1 MKRCLRWIFPVLCAC
16 YGAAFALPPCPAA
29 GYYHLCTGKESWP
42 NGNRYVGDYKN
53 NKKSGQGVYT
63 AANGDSYS
71 GEFKDGT
78 YNGMGTYSFA
88 NGSLYSG
95 EFKDGKRTGQGV
107 FTRADGSTV
116 VGEWLGDLA
125 QGRVMEF
132 AGDATLLRSGL
143 YDKGRLV
150 SPQALTLS
158 MFPRLA
164 ENPVVQAILGAQAAR
179 QAAEAARVAAAEA
192 EKLAQQRAL
201 AEAQQQAEAA
211 RLAAE
216 AAEQRAAEEA
226 RLAQER
232 QAEEARQAQAAAELR
247 AVEQA
252 RAQAEAQAQQQAEE
266 ARQAQAA
273 ADLVAAQQAQAEAQ
287 QHAAE
292 APAPAHLAEQPAVE
306 PAAAERSPI
315 EAQPV
320 PPRSVT
326 PRNSTLAATLPI
338 KDCAECPDM
347 VLLPSG
353 SLLMKL
359 DKSTDPKSAVA
370 VEVRSFAIGK
380 TEVTQRQWKAIMGD
394 NPSRFVACGPDCP
407 VDNVSWKDVAQFIR
421 KLNQKTG
428 QNYRLPSESEWEYAA
443 RSGGTEA
450 LVGENTPALDD
461 QAWYIANSQKTSHP
475 VAAKRPNAFGLYDLY
490 GNVWE
495 WVEDC
500 YHESYAGLPPDGSA
514 WTTGCANPL
523 RVLRGGSWSDEAGSL
538 RNRGRYA
545 PEVRNLITGF
555 RLARSPSPP

>member
-1 MKRCLRWIFPVLCAC
+1 MLCAC

-42 NGNRYVGDYKN
+42 NGNRYVGDYKS

-88 NGSLYSG
+88 NGSIYSG

-107 FTRADGSTV
+107 FTRADGSTI

-201 AEAQQQAEAA
+201 AEAQQQAEAT

-232 QAEEARQAQAAAELR
+232 HAEEVRQAQAAAELR

-252 RAQAEAQAQQQAEE
+252 RAEAEAQAQQQAEE

-273 ADLVAAQQAQAEAQ
+273 ADLIAAQQAQAEAQ
-287 QHAAE
+287 QQAAD
-292 APAPAHLAEQPAVE
+292 AQLAAQTPEKQTAEKPI
-306 PAAAERSPI
+306 AERSQT

-320 PPRSVT
+320 PPRQVT
-326 PRNSTLAATLPI
+326 PRSSGASTATLPI

-353 SLLMKL
+353 SLQMRL
-359 DKSTDPKSAVA
+359 DKAADPKTGLA

-443 RSGGTEA
+443 RGGSTEGLLA
-450 LVGENTPALDD
+450 EPSPALEDH
-461 QAWYIANSQKTSHP
+461 AWYIANSQKTSHP
-475 VAAKRPNAFGLYDLY
+475 VAGKKANAFGLHDLY

-500 YHESYAGLPPDGSA
+500 YHESYAGMPSDGSA

>member
-1 MKRCLRWIFPVLCAC
+1 MLCAC

-78 YNGMGTYSFA
+78 YNGIGTYSFA
-88 NGSLYSG
+88 NGSIYSG

-107 FTRADGSTV
+107 FTRADGSTI

-232 QAEEARQAQAAAELR
+232 HAEEVRQAQAAAELR

-252 RAQAEAQAQQQAEE
+252 RAEAEAQAQQQAEE

-273 ADLVAAQQAQAEAQ
+273 ADLIAAQQAQAEAQ
-287 QHAAE
+287 QQAAD
-292 APAPAHLAEQPAVE
+292 AQLAAQTPEKQTAEKPI
-306 PAAAERSPI
+306 AERSQT

-320 PPRSVT
+320 PPRQVT
-326 PRNSTLAATLPI
+326 PRSSGASTATLPI

-353 SLLMKL
+353 SLQMKL
-359 DKSTDPKSAVA
+359 DKAADPKTGLA

-443 RSGGTEA
+443 RGGSTEGLLA
-450 LVGENTPALDD
+450 EPSPALEDH
-461 QAWYIANSQKTSHP
+461 AWYIANSQKTSHP
-475 VAAKRPNAFGLYDLY
+475 VAGKKANAFGLHDLY

-500 YHESYAGLPPDGSA
+500 YHESYAGMPPDGSA